1 MIRSNVIRYAVLA
14 VSANKNSTMFQQDY
28 QVGLAVLGLYE
39 LEERK
44 LIFWDEASTCH
55 FSSGAQEE
63 PPYLCPLCEA
73 IKQSSGKTLDA
84 ILFTVLTRYMKV
96 YTDQVEGYLKD
107 NRLVS
112 EKVNKSLFGLESK
125 DMKAEQEAVEECKA
139 QVLALCSDHAITP
152 AQWVL
157 AEVLLKT
164 GLLDDSYNQ
173 QEAKSIKEK
182 LQERQDI
189 PELRACEK
197 TLGAVDRACSIGMA
211 VLATT
216 MFS

>member
-63 PPYLCPLCEA
+63 SPYLCPLCEA

-107 NRLVS
+107 NRL
-112 EKVNKSLFGLESK
+112 
-125 DMKAEQEAVEECKA
+125 
-139 QVLALCSDHAITP
+139 
-152 AQWVL
+152 
-157 AEVLLKT
+157 
-164 GLLDDSYNQ
+164 
-173 QEAKSIKEK
+173 
-182 LQERQDI
+182 
-189 PELRACEK
+189 
-197 TLGAVDRACSIGMA
+197 
-211 VLATT
+211 
-216 MFS
+216 

>member
-14 VSANKNSTMFQQDY
+14 VSANKNTTLFQQDY
-28 QVGLAVLGLYE
+28 QVGLAALGLYE

-44 LIFWDEASTCH
+44 FIFWDEASICH
-55 FSSGAQEE
+55 FSNGAQEE
-63 PPYLCPLCEA
+63 AAYLRPLCEA
-73 IKQSSGKTLDA
+73 IKRSGNKTLDS
-84 ILFTVLTRYMKV
+84 ILFAVLTQCMKD
-96 YTDQVEGYLKD
+96 YTGQVEGYLKD
-107 NRLVS
+107 NRLIS

-125 DMKAEQEAVEECKA
+125 ELKAEQDPVDECKA
-139 QVLALCSDHAITP
+139 QALALCSDHAVTP

-164 GLLDDSYNQ
+164 GLLDDCFDE
-173 QEAKSIKEK
+173 QEVNAVREK
-182 LQERQDI
+182 LQERPDV

-197 TLGAVDRACSIGMA
+197 ALDTVNRVCSIGMA

-216 MFS
+216 MLS